1 MELIKKNQNGIISKI
16 LDTLIDYDADIK
28 KYNNAIEDYNE
39 IGGIDEIAKIMEWDE
54 NQKAKWKQKILNVYA
69 IK

>member
-1 MELIKKNQNGIISKI
+1 MELIKKNKNGIISKI

-28 KYNNAIEDYNE
+28 KYNEAIEDYNE
-39 IGGIDEIAKIMEWDE
+39 IGGIDEIAKIMEWDD
-54 NQKAKWKQKILNVYA
+54 NQKEKWKQKILNIYS

>member
-1 MELIKKNQNGIISKI
+1 MELIKKNQNTIISKI
-16 LDTLIDYDADIK
+16 LDTLVDYDADIK
-28 KYNNAIEDYNE
+28 KYNNAIEDYND
-39 IGGIDEIAKIMEWDE
+39 IGGIDEIAKIMGWDE